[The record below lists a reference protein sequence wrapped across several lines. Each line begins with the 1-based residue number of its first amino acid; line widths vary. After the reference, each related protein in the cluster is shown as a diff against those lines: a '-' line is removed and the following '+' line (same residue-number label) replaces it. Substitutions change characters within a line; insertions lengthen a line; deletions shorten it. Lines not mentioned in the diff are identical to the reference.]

1 MSDIYTQRGAGP
13 SVPQFCV
20 VLALFE
26 LTRLAQTPGYLKTV
40 LQHATSTHVSNSAVT
55 RNFPTTTPII
65 TANAAVALCE
75 LDNIVA
81 IYESP
86 SNSLWLPALFTFQQE
101 RDSGLMWHFS
111 RVPFR
116 SRQISACGNVY
127 RDKIRVSKS
136 DLVFFIIIIE
146 LLEYVCVGMIPS

>member
-26 LTRLAQTPGYLKTV
+26 LTR
-40 LQHATSTHVSNSAVT
+40 HATSTHVSNSAVT

-101 RDSGLMWHFS
+101 RDSGLM
-111 RVPFR
+111 
-116 SRQISACGNVY
+116 
-127 RDKIRVSKS
+127 
-136 DLVFFIIIIE
+136 
-146 LLEYVCVGMIPS
+146 